1 MSTAP
6 MSTAPP
12 MLIVVSYDFVQVL
25 PAGGRRMGS
34 VFSLLR
40 FTLPALNGT
49 APCAGMSLFE
59 ASVASI

>member
-40 FTLPALNGT
+40 FTHQAFNGT
-49 APCAGMSLFE
+49 ALCAGMFLFE
-59 ASVASI
+59 ASVASV

>member
-1 MSTAP
+1 

-12 MLIVVSYDFVQVL
+12 TLIVVSYDFVQVL

-40 FTLPALNGT
+40 FTHPAFNGT
-49 APCAGMSLFE
+49 ALCAGMSLFE
-59 ASVASI
+59 ASVTSI